1 VGVPSSSM
9 TKYELLVEC
18 FVASFE
24 GLDELTRD
32 EFSDP
37 IARESHDRA
46 SSQLEPIKFNCV

>member
-1 VGVPSSSM
+1 M

-37 IARESHDRA
+37 ICA
-46 SSQLEPIKFNCV
+46 